1 MSQVRNILLADDDPN
16 DVHIVKAAFTRAGYD
31 FPFHV
36 VPNGEQAI
44 AYLKGEGK
52 YANRKKSPMPSLLL
66 LDIKMPSIDGFEV
79 LRWIRSRPEWRVLP
93 VIVLTNSYYGPDVNH
108 AYDLGAN
115 SFLTKPGDF
124 DQYVC
129 AVKQVAHF
137 WLVQNLVPEVGPFLD
152 LSAPPAKPTDPPQ
165 PTAPAIEPS
174 IRLAAMLDQ
183 RPAPLAPPDPQPGH
197 N

>member
-16 DVHIVKAAFTRAGYD
+16 DVHIVKAAFDRAGYA

-36 VPNGEQAI
+36 VPNGEEAI

-52 YANRKKSPMPSLLL
+52 YANRKKFPIPSLLL

-79 LRWIRSRPEWRVLP
+79 LRWVRSRPEWRVLP
-93 VIVLTNSYYGPDVNH
+93 VIVLTNSYYGPDVNR

-124 DQYVC
+124 NQYVG

-137 WLVQNLVPEVGPFLD
+137 WLVQNVIPEVGPFVIVPHEKGNPA
-152 LSAPPAKPTDPPQ
+152 SASPDPRVEVRKLVRLQGRPSFQPPNLEPPANPEITK
-165 PTAPAIEPS
+165 
-174 IRLAAMLDQ
+174 
-183 RPAPLAPPDPQPGH
+183 
-197 N
+197 

>member
-16 DVHIVKAAFTRAGYD
+16 DVHIVKAAFDRAGYA

-52 YANRKKSPMPSLLL
+52 YANRKKFPIPSLLL

-79 LRWIRSRPEWRVLP
+79 LRWVRSRAEWRVLP
-93 VIVLTNSYYGPDVNH
+93 VIVLTNSYYGPDVNR

-124 DQYVC
+124 NQYVG

-137 WLVQNLVPEVGPFLD
+137 WLVQNVVAEVGPFLD
-152 LSAPPAKPTDPPQ
+152 LSARPTDPPQ
-165 PTAPAIEPS
+165 PAAPAIEPS

>member
-1 MSQVRNILLADDDPN
+1 MTQVRNILLADDDPN

-52 YANRKKSPMPSLLL
+52 YANRKKFPIPSLLL

-79 LRWIRSRPEWRVLP
+79 LRWARSRPEWRVLP
-93 VIVLTNSYYGPDVNH
+93 VIGLTNSYYGPDVNR

-124 DQYVC
+124 NQYVG

-137 WLVQNLVPEVGPFLD
+137 WLVQNVVPEVGPFLD
-152 LSAPPAKPTDPPQ
+152 LSASPAKPTDPPLPPA
-165 PTAPAIEPS
+165 PTNEPS
-174 IRLAAMLDQ
+174 VGLASILDQ
-183 RPAPLAPPDPQPGH
+183 RPACLAPPDPQPGH